1 MITADAAPGRLAA
14 LLAALVATAVIATAL
29 VLQHGFGYAPCPL
42 CLTQR
47 WPYYL
52 GIPLAV
58 VLVGLAPRLPRPVL
72 VLGLLVLAGLFAWGL
87 AVGTYQAGA
96 EWGFWMGPR
105 DCSGGNIGALPAEGG
120 NLMEAI
126 QQSVVVSCTDPRLR
140 ILGISLAGWNA
151 VVMAALLV
159 VVLWGASR
167 EAFRSR

>member
-1 MITADAAPGRLAA
+1 MVPADAAPGRRAAALAA
-14 LLAALVATAVIATAL
+14 VLAAAVIAAAL

-58 VLVGLAPRLPRPVL
+58 ALAVLAPRLPRPVL

-87 AVGTYQAGA
+87 SVGTYQAGA

-105 DCSGGNIGALPAEGG
+105 DCSGGN
-120 NLMEAI
+120 
-126 QQSVVVSCTDPRLR
+126 
-140 ILGISLAGWNA
+140 
-151 VVMAALLV
+151 
-159 VVLWGASR
+159 
-167 EAFRSR
+167 